1 MKKYFSQLRPFERR
15 LVVGVFVVVLI
26 VLNFVYI
33 QPHFSDWSKLRG
45 RSDAADQKKVRYQ
58 RAIDQIPALQAKM
71 KSFKSG
77 SEYVPFEDQAISFT
91 RTVMAQAQQ
100 SGVNIVSP
108 SATRMHTND
117 AFFVEQ
123 SQNFNVLA
131 NDQQLVDFLYKL
143 GDDASMIRVRDLVL
157 RADAVHQHLNAD
169 ILLVA
174 SFQKNPP
181 KADAA
186 KNITAK

>member
-15 LVVGVFVVVLI
+15 LVVGVLVVVFI
-26 VLNFVYI
+26 VLNLVYV
-33 QPHFSDWSKLRG
+33 QPHFSDWSKLKMRAA
-45 RSDAADQKKVRYQ
+45 AADQKMDLYQ
-58 RAIDQIPALQAKM
+58 RAVKQIPALQGQL
-71 KSFKSG
+71 KSIKSG
-77 SEYVPFEDQAISFT
+77 GAYVAFEDQAISFT
-91 RTVMAQAQQ
+91 RTVISQAQQ
-100 SGVNIVSP
+100 SGVTIVSP
-108 SATRMHTND
+108 SATRMRADD

-131 NDQQLVDFLYKL
+131 NDQQLIDFLYKL
-143 GDDASMIRVRDLVL
+143 GDEASMIRVRDLVL

-186 KNITAK
+186 KNLTAK

>member
-15 LVVGVFVVVLI
+15 LVVGVLVVVFI
-26 VLNFVYI
+26 VLNMVYVK
-33 QPHFSDWSKLRG
+33 PHFSDWGNLKMREA
-45 RSDAADQKKVRYQ
+45 AADQKMDLYQ
-58 RAIDQIPALQAKM
+58 RAVSQIPNLQAQLKTL
-71 KSFKSG
+71 KSG
-77 SEYVPFEDQAISFT
+77 GEYVAFEDQAISFT
-91 RTVMAQAQQ
+91 RTVISQAQQ
-100 SGVNIVSP
+100 SGVTIVSP

-131 NDQQLVDFLYKL
+131 TDQQLVDFLYKL

-157 RADAVHQHLNAD
+157 RADSAHQHLNAD
-169 ILLVA
+169 VLLVA
-174 SFQKNPP
+174 SFQKSPP

-186 KNITAK
+186 KKLTAK

>member
-1 MKKYFSQLRPFERR
+1 
-15 LVVGVFVVVLI
+15 V
-26 VLNFVYI
+26 
-33 QPHFSDWSKLRG
+33 
-45 RSDAADQKKVRYQ
+45 A
-58 RAIDQIPALQAKM
+58 
-71 KSFKSG
+71 
-77 SEYVPFEDQAISFT
+77 FEDQAISFT
-91 RTVMAQAQQ
+91 RTVISQAQQ
-100 SGVNIVSP
+100 SGVTIVSP
-108 SATRMHTND
+108 SATRTRADD

-131 NDQQLVDFLYKL
+131 NDQQLIDFLYKL
-143 GDDASMIRVRDLVL
+143 GDEASMIRVRDLVL

-186 KNITAK
+186 KNLTAK

>member
-15 LVVGVFVVVLI
+15 LVVGVLVVVFI
-26 VLNFVYI
+26 VLNLGYV
-33 QPHFSDWSKLRG
+33 QPHFSDWSKLKMRAA
-45 RSDAADQKKVRYQ
+45 AADQKMDLYQ
-58 RAIDQIPALQAKM
+58 RAVKQIPALQGQL
-71 KSFKSG
+71 KSIKSG
-77 SEYVPFEDQAISFT
+77 GAYVAFEDQAISFT
-91 RTVMAQAQQ
+91 RTVISQAQQ
-100 SGVNIVSP
+100 SGVTIVSP
-108 SATRMHTND
+108 SATRTRADD

-131 NDQQLVDFLYKL
+131 NDQQLIDFLYKL
-143 GDDASMIRVRDLVL
+143 GDEASMIRVRDLVL

-186 KNITAK
+186 KNLTAK

>member
-26 VLNFVYI
+26 VLNFRYV
-33 QPHFSDWSKLRG
+33 QPHFSDWSKLQN
-45 RSDAADQKKVRYQ
+45 RSAAADQKKVLYQ
-58 RAIDQIPALQAKM
+58 RAIDQIPALQAKL
-71 KSFKSG
+71 KSLKAG
-77 SEYVPFEDQAISFT
+77 GEYVPFEDQAISFT
-91 RTVMAQAQQ
+91 RTVMQQAQQ

-123 SQNFNVLA
+123 SQNFNVMA
-131 NDQQLVDFLYKL
+131 TDQQLVDFLYKL

-174 SFQKNPP
+174 SFQKNLP

-186 KNITAK
+186 KNLTAK